1 MKKQFN
7 IYQNPEPDPHLAI
20 VMDLEDPQRKE
31 ALEAVAAV
39 MEKAGRY
46 TEADECKSNAE

>member
-7 IYQNPEPDPHLAI
+7 VYIYPEPDEYLSI
-20 VMDLEDPQRKE
+20 VMDVKDPQRKE
-31 ALEAVAAV
+31 ALEAVATV

>member
-7 IYQNPEPDPHLAI
+7 VYQYPEPDEYLSI
-20 VMDLEDPQRKE
+20 VMDLKDPQRK
-31 ALEAVAAV
+31 AILEAAAKI
-39 MEKAGRY
+39 MEDAQRY